1 MKSYQAYIFD
11 FDGTLFDTEKS
22 LLWVYAQG
30 FQAIHQT
37 VTALEVGEYMHFSLT
52 ETAERRHLDP
62 EDTRTLIK
70 VITQALDEK
79 PSIDEVE
86 AFADT
91 FSTLEALQKAGKRLL
106 IVSGN
111 CTSHILKVLD
121 RFGARK
127 YFAEVIG
134 NDGRFKPKPAG
145 DMIVYA
151 CSLIPTIPL
160 KDIVYVGDSLQ
171 DPLTAHNGEVDGLLL
186 ERHGEYP
193 RYTAPK
199 ISTLTDLLAE

>member
-1 MKSYQAYIFD
+1 MKDYQAYIFD

-22 LLWVYAQG
+22 LLWVYEQG
-30 FQAIHQT
+30 FEAIHQT
-37 VTALEVGEYMHFSLT
+37 VTAQEVGEYMHFSLT
-52 ETAERRHLDP
+52 ETAERRHLSP
-62 EDTRTLIK
+62 LDTQTLIQ
-70 VITQALDEK
+70 VITRALDEK

-86 AFADT
+86 AYSDT
-91 FSTLEALQKAGKRLL
+91 FSTLQALQKAGKKIL

-121 RFGARK
+121 RFDARQ
-127 YFAEVIG
+127 YFHDVIG
-134 NDGRFKPKPAG
+134 NDGRYKPKPAG

-171 DPLTAHNGEVDGLLL
+171 DPLTAHNGEVDGILL
-186 ERHGEYP
+186 ERHQEYP
-193 RYTAPK
+193 HYTAMK
-199 ISTLTDLLAE
+199 IATLEALLEK